1 MAATTG
7 PLSTCSSPVLF
18 LIAREWHRNK
28 HLHRILFTESL
39 LNPDKVFYMR
49 GGQVFLVSPEFM
61 QNPFNIPDA
70 SITWSQYSS
79 SCVASHSPSLVPS
92 LFSLCGDVLVQ
103 EVLTVVEARPDWR
116 YPALRLSLIFLPLS
130 LPPY

>member
-18 LIAREWHRNK
+18 LIAREWQRNK

-49 GGQVFLVSPEFM
+49 GLVGIS
-61 QNPFNIPDA
+61 
-70 SITWSQYSS
+70 
-79 SCVASHSPSLVPS
+79 
-92 LFSLCGDVLVQ
+92 GDSVIH
-103 EVLTVVEARPDWR
+103 AK
-116 YPALRLSLIFLPLS
+116 SF
-130 LPPY
+130 

>member
-39 LNPDKVFYMR
+39 LNTDKVFYMR
-49 GGQVFLVSPEFM
+49 EGL
-61 QNPFNIPDA
+61 A
-70 SITWSQYSS
+70 
-79 SCVASHSPSLVPS
+79 
-92 LFSLCGDVLVQ
+92 VLV
-103 EVLTVVEARPDWR
+103 TR
-116 YPALRLSLIFLPLS
+116 
-130 LPPY
+130 

>member
-70 SITWSQYSS
+70 SIAWRQYFSRRGF
-79 SCVASHSPSLVPS
+79 PFSLPRS
-92 LFSLCGDVLVQ
+92 FTFSLCGDVLVQ